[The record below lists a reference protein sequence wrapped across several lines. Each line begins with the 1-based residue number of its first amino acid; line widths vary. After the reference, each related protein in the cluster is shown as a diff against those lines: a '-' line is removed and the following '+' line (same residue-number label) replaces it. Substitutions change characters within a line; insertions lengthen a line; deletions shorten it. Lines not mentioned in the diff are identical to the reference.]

1 MALAISK
8 ADLAVELRIIADPA
22 AAIPA
27 AYDAMLTRRM
37 EQAENRIEGYAP
49 GAPPSAKSEA
59 AVRWI
64 GYAMDTPAS
73 SAGTAFADAFRHSG
87 AMAELAPFRNIVHHD
102 LDTPETGLRPSVH
115 VLQVVGGLSA
125 DATPVASELTILPTT
140 PGIVPFP
147 AFIDMHVLI
156 WRPRADGPIN
166 SVIFDDDPTRT
177 NQITGFAVSPVDITV
192 GHLVGSVW
200 VSNQLLT
207 FTTSRNAEVR

>member
-1 MALAISK
+1 MAGFFVSAAAGKIGAWRWQSQNLTWRLNCGSSRT
-8 ADLAVELRIIADPA
+8 LR

-64 GYAMDTPAS
+64 GYAMDTPTA

-87 AMAELAPFRNIVHHD
+87 AMAELAPFRNIAHHD

-125 DATPVASELTILPTT
+125 DATPVASELTILPRRRQAL
-140 PGIVPFP
+140 F
-147 AFIDMHVLI
+147 
-156 WRPRADGPIN
+156 R
-166 SVIFDDDPTRT
+166 S
-177 NQITGFAVSPVDITV
+177 
-192 GHLVGSVW
+192 
-200 VSNQLLT
+200 LLLSICT
-207 FTTSRNAEVR
+207 C